1 MSFSSEKKNSIV
13 LYLLDKI
20 HQGDSSIVK
29 KTADAFDITPA
40 TIYKYIDELIGKKV
54 LEKKMRG
61 KYELVKKYKAFFLK
75 RSAGELSSEQVI
87 FSYFLRGATLVMT
100 RSQMRELRKAQ
111 RARKKELDK
120 EYSLSEPLTSSDK
133 RVIRLIVVLSVICV
147 ATWLKPGIMG

>member
-61 KYELVKKYKAFFLK
+61 KYELVKKYKAFFQDHLH
-75 RSAGELSSEQVI
+75 L
-87 FSYFLRGATLVMT
+87 
-100 RSQMRELRKAQ
+100 
-111 RARKKELDK
+111 
-120 EYSLSEPLTSSDK
+120 
-133 RVIRLIVVLSVICV
+133 
-147 ATWLKPGIMG
+147 

>member
-1 MSFSSEKKNSIV
+1 M
-13 LYLLDKI
+13 
-20 HQGDSSIVK
+20 
-29 KTADAFDITPA
+29 
-40 TIYKYIDELIGKKV
+40 
-54 LEKKMRG
+54 
-61 KYELVKKYKAFFLK
+61 
-75 RSAGELSSEQVI
+75 
-87 FSYFLRGATLVMT
+87 MT